1 MGHTQLCS
9 RNTPV
14 FLLKVIPG
22 GARFN
27 YWDMEKKCFS
37 RMTGKHSAETQVE
50 NKERGLG
57 LCWVKDWEDFQMN
70 RF

>member
-27 YWDMEKKCFS
+27 YWDMERNASLECWQTFYRNTS
-37 RMTGKHSAETQVE
+37 RK
-50 NKERGLG
+50 
-57 LCWVKDWEDFQMN
+57 
-70 RF
+70 